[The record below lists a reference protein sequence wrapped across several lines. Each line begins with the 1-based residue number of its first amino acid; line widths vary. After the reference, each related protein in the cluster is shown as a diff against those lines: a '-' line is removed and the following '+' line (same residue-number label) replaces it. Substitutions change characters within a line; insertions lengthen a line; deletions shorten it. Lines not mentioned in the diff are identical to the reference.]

1 MRFTQPC
8 HCLKHRNLATL
19 LNDNPGL
26 KLRLRG
32 RVQGELPRLGLP
44 DAEGHAAA
52 EAVRGAQ
59 VDPGPHR
66 GTQDRQLAPE
76 VHLVERTEEQGWG

>member
-1 MRFTQPC
+1 MRDATKSRLTTRLNC
-8 HCLKHRNLATL
+8 H
-19 LNDNPGL
+19 PGF
-26 KLRLRG
+26 KLGLVA
-32 RVQGELPRLGLP
+32 RVQGELPGLGLP

-76 VHLVERTEEQGWG
+76 VHLLERTEEQGWG